1 MNSEATSDENR
12 RTVAAYEAWARAYV
26 ADVQACAAK
35 NPEAG
40 GHFREWL
47 ETAVSD
53 LDPRT
58 STIFEFGSGA
68 GRKALSLGK
77 LGYAV
82 EATDAASTFVEIMRQ
97 NGLAARQFDI
107 LQDPLPADR
116 DLIFAS
122 GVVQHFTFQ
131 QARQVFQRVSA
142 ALKPTGR
149 FALTVPTGQFEG
161 WQPGSTGL
169 EAQARYWR
177 CWPEDELHHCLA
189 EFNLDDIVLSRTIS
203 YRERPWLLVVA
214 QKSGR
219 ELLNQSDPAGAN
231 QRG

>member
-1 MNSEATSDENR
+1 MNSKVTSDENR
-12 RTVAAYEAWARAYV
+12 RTVAAYEAEARAYM
-26 ADVQACAAK
+26 ADVQAYAAK
-35 NPEAG
+35 SSEAG
-40 GHFREWL
+40 EHFREWL
-47 ETAVSD
+47 GTAVSN

-68 GRKALSLGK
+68 GGRALSLGK

-82 EATDAASTFVEIMRQ
+82 EATDATSAFVEIMRQ
-97 NGLAARQFDI
+97 NGLAARQLDI

-149 FALTVPTGQFEG
+149 FALTVPAGQLEG
-161 WQPGSTGL
+161 WRPGSTEL
-169 EAQARYWR
+169 DAHARYWR
-177 CWPEDELHHCLA
+177 CWHEDELHHCLA

-214 QKSGR
+214 QKSRLG
-219 ELLNQSDPAGAN
+219 G
-231 QRG
+231 GG